1 MSDHDDIDDL
11 SPEELAEAQ
20 ALASSV
26 DDLVA
31 GKAMPS
37 VGEVEQKEL
46 LRTSA
51 MIRAAHHEVSLD
63 ADRKASLIEEAMA
76 AGLPGAGKGDDFAK
90 VHSLDAARAKRNRS
104 VSVALTGLIAVA
116 VIALLWFRTPSPS
129 EKGESESTQTPVA
142 TLQELPTNQQSRT
155 SDELIGR
162 IDPQQSGMTSNRLDQ
177 IYGDRMGGYRA
188 LHYGRLAGKQ

>member
-1 MSDHDDIDDL
+1 MSNHDDIDDL

-20 ALASSV
+20 ALASKV

-37 VGEVEQKEL
+37 VLEVEEKEL

-51 MIRAAHHEVSLD
+51 MIRAAHHEVALD
-63 ADRKASLIEEAMA
+63 ADRQASLIEEAMA
-76 AGLPGAGKGDDFAK
+76 AAIPNASQGDDFAK
-90 VHSLDAARAKRNRS
+90 VHSLDEARAKRNRS
-104 VSVALTGLIAVA
+104 LSIAFTGLVAVA
-116 VIALLWFRTPSPS
+116 VIALLWFRTTSP
-129 EKGESESTQTPVA
+129 GPGDGTNTTQSPVA
-142 TLQELPTNQQSRT
+142 TLRQLPTNQQSRA
-155 SDELIGR
+155 SDPLIGR
-162 IDPQQSGMTSNRLDQ
+162 IAPQQSGMTTSRLDQ